1 MAERQRNLRQPYMG
15 DKNFGMKYRGTSTG
29 FTFSMGF
36 LVACIFCN
44 KNDVF
49 QCCEIRYLTEHLVPY
64 QLPREQHLFVK
75 HILSLAFPFG
85 VTPLWCTNKCDQV
98 MHEESEFDEPQQ
110 TLNCLHFVLLQ
121 YNFQKTI
128 VTMIRFSWLWFKKL

>member
-1 MAERQRNLRQPYMG
+1 MAYME
-15 DKNFGMKYRGTSTG
+15 KHFGMKYTGTSTA
-29 FTFSMGF
+29 FTFNMRF
-36 LVACIFCN
+36 QIAYIFYD
-44 KNDVF
+44 KNNVF
-49 QCCEIRYLTEHLVPY
+49 QCCEICYLSEHLVPY
-64 QLPREQHLFVK
+64 QLPREQHLSAK

-98 MHEESEFDEPQQ
+98 MHEKFEFDEPQQ

-128 VTMIRFSWLWFKKL
+128 VTMIRFS